1 MRGLGVLCVLALA
14 GWSVAQE
21 GWGRYRLSV
30 RTADEAQRVADCD
43 LGLFSERVGVPET
56 DVIVGPHE
64 QYKLWALQLPYT
76 KVSELPNPYGW
87 DRLPRPRTINYRTAY
102 YRYDEI
108 IGQYEEWRVQFPQH
122 VTRQQI
128 GSSVQGRPIWAYR
141 VSRSPAVTTSVR
153 HVFLVNCGI
162 HAREWISPA
171 VGLHIFRKLID
182 SEINGFTDFTSNFA
196 LRTMLRNADYY
207 FIPVNNPDGYE
218 YTWTNN
224 RMWRKNRRQNTST
237 VFGVDLNRN
246 YGTAWGG
253 AGSSGNPSSDTYRGP
268 SAWSEPENRAVRD
281 HIARLGKLAAFID
294 FHSYGEYVLW
304 PWSYTTAYTPGET
317 WLNATGQAMKS
328 AIAAEHGHQYTA
340 GHSGRTLYLAAG
352 VTDDWFYEQFNA
364 AAYTIELRDTGQ
376 NGFLLPASQ
385 IFDTQNEAWA
395 GFKALALRMHLR

>member
-1 MRGLGVLCVLALA
+1 VLALA

-328 AIAAEHGHQYTA
+328 AIATEHGHQYTA